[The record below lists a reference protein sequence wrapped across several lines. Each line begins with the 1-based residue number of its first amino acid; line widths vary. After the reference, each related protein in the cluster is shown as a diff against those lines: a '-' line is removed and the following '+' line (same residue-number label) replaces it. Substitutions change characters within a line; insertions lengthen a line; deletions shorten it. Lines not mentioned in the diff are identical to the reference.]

1 MYLTDILIIGL
12 VALFII
18 QLFVFYKIV
27 MIVRQFTRLLLEV
40 RLLFRHAGIS
50 YEHNT
55 KKIVDL
61 KTCQFCKY
69 RLPYIKISENDTVDD
84 FYHKC
89 KKKDIEI
96 NLNDTCNLFE
106 RDLLLK

>member
-1 MYLTDILIIGL
+1 MYFSDLLIIGL
-12 VALFII
+12 LALFVI

-27 MIVRQFTRLLLEV
+27 TIVRQFTRLLLEV

-50 YEHNT
+50 YEHN
-55 KKIVDL
+55 KKEIMDL

-96 NLNDTCNLFE
+96 TLNDTCDQFE